1 MANLKKAMQ
10 GSGRL
15 TVKRILLAGA
25 ILLVTILTTW
35 AIVHYGEAFIAGG
48 SYRQPNTA
56 STAGAPPSSVTAGF
70 VFYGQ
75 PSALPEIRFTDGE
88 GRNLSLADFRGQP
101 IVLNIWATWCG
112 PCRKEMPTLERL
124 QVILG
129 RSNVLVLPLSID
141 RQGAPVIKQF
151 YGELGLTALG
161 IYVDTS
167 GKASRDLNTVGIPT
181 TLLIDRDGRE
191 VGREVGATEWDS
203 PEVVVLIRQHL
214 GLPPAPEAGKGP

>member
-1 MANLKKAMQ
+1 MADPETAKQ
-10 GSGRL
+10 ESGRL
-15 TVKRILLAGA
+15 IVRQALLVGA
-25 ILLVTILTTW
+25 IIVVTILITW

-48 SYRQPNTA
+48 FYRQPNVA
-56 STAGAPPSSVTAGF
+56 STAGAPPSSATAGF

-88 GRNLSLADFRGQP
+88 GRHLSLSDLRGQP
-101 IVLNIWATWCG
+101 LVLNIWATWCG

-129 RSNVLVLPLSID
+129 RSNILVLPLSID

-161 IYVDTS
+161 VYVDTS
-167 GKASRDLNTVGIPT
+167 GNASRDLNTVGIPT
-181 TLLIDRDGRE
+181 TLLIDLDGRE